1 MPFRKRGFQKA
12 WQGQIKDAGFRWTM
26 PRQVILN
33 VLANTKDHLSAEDI
47 YLKVHNIYP
56 QVGLTTIYRTLDL
69 LVNMGLV
76 LKSDFGDG
84 RARFEIKRQ
93 DKKHHHHLICTKCS
107 RVIDYTD
114 FIDKEVKLLKETEK
128 GLSEKFDFD
137 ITGHL
142 IQFYGVCKD
151 CRK

>member
-1 MPFRKRGFQKA
+1 MPYRRRGLGKS
-12 WQGQIKDAGFRWTM
+12 WQGRIRNAGYRMTM

-33 VLANTKDHLSAEDI
+33 VLTNNNGHLSAEDI
-47 YLKVHNIYP
+47 YLKVHKVYP
-56 QVGLTTIYRTLDL
+56 QVGLTTIYRTLEL
-69 LVNMGLV
+69 LVNMGVV

-93 DKKHHHHLICTKCS
+93 DKAHHHHLICIKCS

-114 FIDKEVKLLKETEK
+114 FIDKELKLLKETQQ
-128 GLSEKFDFD
+128 GLNEKFDFE

-142 IQFYGVCKD
+142 IQFYGICKD
-151 CRK
+151 CRS